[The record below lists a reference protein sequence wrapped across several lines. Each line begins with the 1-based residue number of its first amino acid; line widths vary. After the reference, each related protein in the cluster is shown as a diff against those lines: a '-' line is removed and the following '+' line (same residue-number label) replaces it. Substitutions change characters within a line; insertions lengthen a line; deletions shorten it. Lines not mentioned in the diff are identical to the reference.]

1 MWIFTKRW
9 STVGTVARYAEIL
22 SMTQMVVWIPLSNT
36 ISIKKWHIKQ
46 LYMFWTLITIF
57 KLALE
62 L

>member
-36 ISIKKWHIKQ
+36 ISVKKWYIKQ
-46 LYMFWTLITIF
+46 LHMFWTLIAIF